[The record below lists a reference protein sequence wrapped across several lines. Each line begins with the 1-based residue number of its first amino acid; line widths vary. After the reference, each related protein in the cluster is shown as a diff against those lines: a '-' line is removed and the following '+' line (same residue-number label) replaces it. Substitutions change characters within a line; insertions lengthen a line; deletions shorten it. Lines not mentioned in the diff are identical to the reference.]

1 MSPATRTSWDWLQLA
16 SLGEQLRSN
25 HSLAVQRD
33 QIIAM
38 TSQLMNGKVDV
49 WLQEK
54 IFRLPDWNEKH
65 IFPSQPTIDGMKHA
79 IKAGKLITKNGKT
92 KSAASNLTYA
102 AIPLADK
109 ESTLG
114 ALYVTRPKGP
124 AFSAEELN
132 LLQGIAQVI
141 SMSLA
146 ASHRTEVEQFRL
158 RQLNLVR
165 DVSAQIANAQDLDEL
180 AEQVTKL
187 IQRTFHFY
195 YVAIFTLKPDSN
207 WLRFRASAVAPRK
220 GMKKASIALEV
231 EVGQGLIGEAA
242 KTGEVI
248 VCDDVQKEARFR
260 FIDSLPETKSE
271 VAIPLKIE
279 DEVLGVL
286 DVQSNRLRGFHPN
299 DLLIL
304 HALADNIAR
313 AVEGARLYSSL
324 RRRAD
329 QLTLVSEVS
338 KSVTSTLDLSELMRD
353 AANLIHE
360 KFKYPYVS
368 LFTVHPNRRLIAYQA
383 GSGKRSKQLEGYT
396 ISLDD
401 TMGIMP
407 WVAQHGKTVLANDV
421 TKDER
426 YIPSP
431 LPPKN
436 TKSELCVPLLFNEKV
451 VGLLDI
457 QSDKLNAFT
466 EDDQIMFEAVADTMA
481 AAIRNAD
488 LYRSEQWRRQI
499 ADSLR
504 EVAGLVSSNVSVDE
518 VLQTI
523 LTELDRNL
531 PVDISAIWLLE
542 DDKLCLS
549 AVRGIDAEQL
559 ESTCMAY
566 PDSLYSMI
574 DAMMSESP
582 IIRKPEDPMWP
593 GGITAGYDKNY
604 SSIVAPLRV
613 GDRQLGLLTLAHHA
627 PGRYGH
633 EAQAI
638 SATFANYAAVAIEN
652 ARLFDSAQEQAYAS
666 AALLQ
671 VAQAVVGSSDLN
683 EILNSIV
690 RIMPILVGVKRVALY
705 RWDNE
710 HETFDASQEYG
721 FSEDEETIM
730 TEKEFSLEVF
740 PLLGFTL
747 QENML
752 VTHALT
758 PEAKPKDWLQIQPQ
772 FQDEADMMN
781 ADRLLIAVPLSIKND
796 LFGVMLIEEKENGQ
810 RFRSRR
816 IEIIQ
821 GIAQQAA
828 LAIQN
833 DLLQQEMVVRERL
846 ETEVQLARQIQQT
859 FIPSILPTHP
869 NWQIATRWRTARQ
882 VGGDFYDLIELPN
895 NKLGIFIADVAD
907 KGMPA
912 ALFMALTR
920 TLVRAAVLETT
931 SPAEALKRVND
942 LLLPD
947 TQQGMFVTAV
957 YGELNVET
965 GKFTYVNAGHNPPY
979 LLRANNEVEKLSRT
993 AVALG
998 ATESPNVNQKEILLN
1013 VGETL
1018 LLYTDGL
1025 TEAFSPNNDLFGE
1038 TRLLDVMK
1046 SLNSNTPDEALLA
1059 IEECLND
1066 FIESVPLGDDLTMLA
1081 IRRI

>member
-1 MSPATRTSWDWLQLA
+1 MPPANRRTSWDWLQFA
-16 SLGEQLRSN
+16 SLGEQIRSQ
-25 HSLAVQRD
+25 HSLATQRD
-33 QIIAM
+33 QIISM
-38 TSQLMNGKVDV
+38 TSHFLNGQVDV

-54 IFRLPDWNEKH
+54 IFRLPDWSEKN
-65 IFPSQPTIDGMKHA
+65 IFPPHPSVEGMKFA
-79 IKAGKLITKNGKT
+79 IKEGKLITKKR
-92 KSAASNLTYA
+92 KDAASLTYA
-102 AIPLADK
+102 AIPLSDAGV
-109 ESTLG
+109 TLG
-114 ALYVTRPKGP
+114 ALQVTRRKGP
-124 AFSAEELN
+124 AFSTEELN
-132 LLQGIAQVI
+132 LLQGVAKIV
-141 SMSLA
+141 SMSLV
-146 ASHRTEVEQFRL
+146 ASHRAEVEQFRL

-165 DVSAQIANAQDLDEL
+165 AVSAQIANAQDLDEL

-195 YVAIFTLKPDSN
+195 YVAIFTLTSDSN
-207 WLRFRASAVAPRK
+207 WLRFRASAMSSRTGV
-220 GMKKASIALEV
+220 KKTSIALEV

-242 KTGEVI
+242 KTGETI
-248 VCDDVQKEARFR
+248 VCDDVQKESRFR

-271 VAIPLKIE
+271 VVIPLKIE
-279 DEVLGVL
+279 NEILGVL

-383 GSGKRSKQLEGYT
+383 GSGMRSKQLEGYT

-407 WVAQHGKTVLANDV
+407 WVAQHGTTVLANDV
-421 TKDER
+421 TRDKR
-426 YIPSP
+426 YVPSP
-431 LPPKN
+431 MPPKN
-436 TKSELCVPLLFNEKV
+436 TKSELCVPLIFNEKV

-457 QSDKLNAFT
+457 QSDRKNAFT
-466 EDDQIMFEAVADTMA
+466 EDDKIMFEAVADTMA

-504 EVAGLVSSNVSVDE
+504 DVAGLVSSNVSVDE

-523 LTELDRNL
+523 LIELDRNL

-542 DDKLCLS
+542 DNDLCLS
-549 AVRGIDAEQL
+549 AVHGIDANQL
-559 ESTCMAY
+559 EATCMAY

-574 DAMMSESP
+574 DAMMSEVP

-593 GGITAGYDKNY
+593 GGITAGYDKTY

-627 PGRYGH
+627 PGKYGH

-705 RWDNE
+705 RWNAE
-710 HETFDASQEYG
+710 RETFSASHEYG
-721 FSEDEETIM
+721 FSEDEEKIM
-730 TEKEFSLEVF
+730 TDREFSLDVF
-740 PLLGFTL
+740 PLLGVAL
-747 QENML
+747 QENRL
-752 VTHALT
+752 ITHSLAAQ
-758 PEAKPKDWLQIQPQ
+758 AKPSDWLQIQPY
-772 FQDEADMMN
+772 FQNEADMPHVE
-781 ADRLLIAVPLSIKND
+781 RLLIAVPLSIKND
-796 LFGVMLIEEKENGQ
+796 LFGVMLIEEADNGQ

-816 IEIIQ
+816 LEIIQ
-821 GIAQQAA
+821 GIAQQVA

-833 DLLQQEMVVRERL
+833 DLLQREMVARERL

-859 FIPSILPTHP
+859 FIPSVLPSHP

-920 TLVRAAVLETT
+920 TLVRAAVLETK
-931 SPAEALKRVND
+931 SPAEALQRVND

-957 YGELNVET
+957 YGELDVET

-979 LLRANNEVEKLSRT
+979 LLRVNNEVEKLSRT

-998 ATESPNVNQKEILLN
+998 ATENPNIRQKEILLN

-1025 TEAFSPNNDLFGE
+1025 TEAVSPNSEFFGE
-1038 TRLLDVMK
+1038 TRLLHVMK
-1046 SLNSNTPDEALLA
+1046 SLNANAPDETLLF
-1059 IEECLND
+1059 IEKCLND

-1081 IRRI
+1081 IKRI